1 MIGWAA
7 AVDRSGRKIAG
18 LALTCLVPAIGLLVA
33 VWSGSFVV
41 AFLGLTAAV
50 AGTNTARAIF
60 WTIPTRFLSGIGA
73 AGGLAFINSIALTGG
88 FVGPSIMGYLKDV
101 TGSFDTGLVV
111 LSGSLLLSMGFA
123 FSLKR
128 LIVRE

>member
-18 LALTCLVPAIGLLVA
+18 LALTCLVSAIGLLVA